1 MPKKAKMGLLARM
14 RNDVRVIFERDPAPK
29 SKLEVVLN
37 YPGLHA
43 IWMHRVA
50 HFFYNRQWYLLARMI
65 SHVSRFLTQVEIHPG
80 AKLGDGLFI
89 DHGCGVV
96 IGETCEIGENVT
108 VFQGVTLGGSG
119 KEKGKRHP
127 TIGDNVVVSTGA
139 KVLGSF
145 TVGNNAKIGAG
156 SVVLKAVPENCTVVG
171 IPGRVI
177 AGHRP
182 KDKYDIDLRHD
193 QMPDPI
199 REMFNLLQDRIQDL
213 EARVKEVEYEFDEE
227 NRVSYDQDYAFA
239 ENDTELNESHECDES
254 EETKNERD

>member
-1 MPKKAKMGLLARM
+1 MATKKKKMGMLARM
-14 RNDVRVIFERDPAPK
+14 KNDVRVICERDPAPK
-29 SKLEVVLN
+29 SKLEIVLN

-43 IWMHRVA
+43 IWLHRIA
-50 HFFYNRQWYLLARMI
+50 HFFYKRRLYLIARVI
-65 SHVSRFLTQVEIHPG
+65 SHISRFLTQVEIHPG
-80 AKLGDGLFI
+80 AVLGDGLFI

-145 TVGNNAKIGAG
+145 RVGDNAKVGAG
-156 SVVLKAVPENCTVVG
+156 SVVLKAVPDHCTVVG

-199 REMFNLLQDRIQDL
+199 REMFDLLQDRIQIL
-213 EARVKEVEYEFDEE
+213 EARINELEYEIDENNPE
-227 NRVSYDQDYAFA
+227 GQTKEYNGCY
-239 ENDTELNESHECDES
+239 LNPDSDNQQ
-254 EETKNERD
+254 EEDKS